1 MTDVTAALT
10 QLNYP
15 NSFVHVKNTMGLSI
29 LKLWIPGFKNHF
41 MMDVRMAAQHLETG
55 TIRKLSNSATKFSS
69 GTNAEVFDLVSKII
83 ICTPIVII
91 QP

>member
-1 MTDVTAALT
+1 
-10 QLNYP
+10 
-15 NSFVHVKNTMGLSI
+15 
-29 LKLWIPGFKNHF
+29 
-41 MMDVRMAAQHLETG
+41 MDVRMAAQHLETG